1 VSTTHCDHCL
11 QPVSVGDL
19 GKYDEKTG
27 IYIGECCL
35 ELCDHD
41 EDPLTCDECH
51 GPFGVGNS

>member
-1 VSTTHCDHCL
+1 MSTTHCDLCK
-11 QPVSVGDL
+11 QPVNVGDL

-27 IYIGECCL
+27 IYIGECCM

-51 GPFGVGNS
+51 GPFGVGS